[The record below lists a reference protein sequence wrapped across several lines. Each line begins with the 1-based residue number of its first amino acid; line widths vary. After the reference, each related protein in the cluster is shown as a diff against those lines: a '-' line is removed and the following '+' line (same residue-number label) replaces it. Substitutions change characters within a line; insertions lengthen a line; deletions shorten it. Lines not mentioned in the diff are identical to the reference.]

1 MATFV
6 MIAPTV
12 LVDEFSLTSLIDGAT
27 ELIGTCNMVERKRSD
42 GGGFKHYL
50 PGLNEFDATQTLY
63 ADPADTG
70 WIDLAPGARNDQRI
84 VTATANNGATAG
96 EYLHSHRGYFSSVMK
111 LGGGVGEL
119 ATTSFATK
127 SSDPPIING
136 VVGAPLVSRTTAG
149 LTGTAIAMTGPSATQ
164 SMYACLHVTAAAGTN
179 LVVKVQSDDAIGFPS
194 PTDRITFSTMSA
206 VGSQWSSVAGN
217 LSTETHWRVVIT
229 IASGTFTAMCGFGV
243 A

>member
-1 MATFV
+1 MV
-6 MIAPTV
+6 APTV
-12 LVDEFSLTSLIDGAT
+12 FVDEFSLTSLVDGVT
-27 ELIGTCNMVERKRSD
+27 ELNGTCNMVERKRAD
-42 GGGFKHYL
+42 GGGFKHFT

-70 WIDLAPGARNDQRI
+70 WIDFSPAARNDQRI

-96 EYLHSHRGYFSSVMK
+96 DFLTSHRGYFSNVMK

-127 SSDPPIING
+127 ASDPPIIG

-149 LTGTAIAMTGPSATQ
+149 LTGTAIPLTGPTASQ
-164 SMYACLHVTAAAGTN
+164 SLYACLHVTAAAGTN
-179 LVVKVQSDDAIGFPS
+179 LVVTVQSDDAIGFPS
-194 PTDRITFSTMSA
+194 PTTRITFATMSA
-206 VGSQWSSVAGN
+206 VGAQWLSVPGN
-217 LSTETHWRVVIT
+217 LSTETHWRITAT
-229 IASGTFTAMCGFGV
+229 IATGTFTFLAGFGV